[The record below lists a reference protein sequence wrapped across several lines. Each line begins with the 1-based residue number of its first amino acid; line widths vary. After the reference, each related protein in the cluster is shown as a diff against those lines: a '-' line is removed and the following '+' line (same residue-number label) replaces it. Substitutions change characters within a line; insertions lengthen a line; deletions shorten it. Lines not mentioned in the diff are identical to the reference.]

1 MRRNASDQDG
11 VLPGEI
17 YLDESFTQ
25 ETIESVLSEEFPVIH
40 IASHFE
46 LKPGTKD
53 DSHLVLGNGKTLTL
67 AEIKDNDY
75 DFGDVE
81 MLTLSACNTAVSATG
96 ANGSEVESFGA
107 LAQDQGAKGV
117 LATLWPVADRSTGEL
132 MKHFYRLH
140 ADQSG
145 MTKAEAL
152 RQAQLLFLRG
162 QSIAGTLEDTTRG
175 MRVSRVDTDS
185 DIVDKDPFTADG
197 KNPYTHPFYWAPFIL
212 MGNWL

>member
-1 MRRNASDQDG
+1 MAPRSPCLESQSESTVCVGGTQPRGPKDMVRRGPCGGDRDNGVGDRLTVRGEDG
-11 VLPGEI
+11 AG
-17 YLDESFTQ
+17 Q
-25 ETIESVLSEEFPVIH
+25 RR
-40 IASHFE
+40 
-46 LKPGTKD
+46 
-53 DSHLVLGNGKTLTL
+53 
-67 AEIKDNDY
+67 
-75 DFGDVE
+75 
-81 MLTLSACNTAVSATG
+81 
-96 ANGSEVESFGA
+96 A

-175 MRVSRVDTDS
+175 MRVRQVDTEA
-185 DIVDKDPFTADG
+185 DIGDKDPFTADG